1 MGFKSENY
9 KKASELQLQMQSG

>member
-1 MGFKSENY
+1 MGFKSESY